1 MRISDWSSDVCS
13 SDLACSWSQQPFPVP
28 LINLGAVAQID
39 EMRVDRSSG
48 PARQCRIQPHIHPFD
63 PSRNIP
69 QPLVQQRKYL
79 IFALPAVD
87 QQAAHPTFGTSDRRT
102 DG

>member
-63 PSRNIP
+63 QSRNIP

-79 IFALPAVD
+79 IFTMPAEI
-87 QQAAHPTFGTSDRRT
+87 GRTSCRERVRQDV
-102 DG
+102 